1 VREAHGRPQLL
12 SICCAPVADAPF
24 APPALQSTR
33 PAPRPLL
40 GYALVWIAVALWS
53 LNAVVAKVVL
63 DSAGLSAL
71 RLAQVRATGS
81 ALILVAAVA
90 LLRPASLR
98 TSRRELGFLAV
109 FGIFG
114 LAFVQLFYFV
124 GIRRLDIGIALVIQ
138 YLAPVFV
145 ALWARFVVHEP
156 VRRRLWLALALSL
169 LGLSLVVELWGGS
182 SLDGVGVLACLVTAV
197 AYAGYVLMAER
208 SLERGRDAYSLLAWG
223 FSFAALFWAVFQ
235 PWWTFPLDLV
245 DGSVSLLG
253 KLDDVSAPVWAL
265 LAYVVV
271 LGTVVPFILL
281 VSALHHVPAT
291 RVTIVAMLE
300 PVLAAIV
307 AWVWLGE
314 ELAAVQIAGGL
325 VVLAGVVL
333 AQTARREEPR
343 KMQGDL
349 ASSPPLPRGS
359 EREEAV
365 FKER

>member
-1 VREAHGRPQLL
+1 M
-12 SICCAPVADAPF
+12 ADAPF
-24 APPALQSTR
+24 APTALESRRPTPR
-33 PAPRPLL
+33 PAL
-40 GYALVWIAVALWS
+40 GYALVWSAVVLWS

-71 RLAQVRATGS
+71 RLAEVRATGS
-81 ALILVAAVA
+81 ALILVAGVA

-98 TSRRELGFLAV
+98 ADRRELGFLAV
-109 FGIFG
+109 FGILG

-145 ALWARFVVHEP
+145 ALWARFYVHEP
-156 VRRRLWLALALSL
+156 VRQRLWLAIALSL
-169 LGLSLVVELWGGS
+169 LGLSLVVELWSGGS
-182 SLDGVGVLACLVTAV
+182 SLDGVGVAACLVTAL
-197 AYAGYVLMAER
+197 AYAGYVLMAEH
-208 SLERGRDAYSLLAWG
+208 SLESGRDVYSLLAWG
-223 FSFAALFWAVFQ
+223 FSFAALFWALVQ
-235 PWWTFPLDLV
+235 PWWTFPVELA

-253 KLDDVSAPVWAL
+253 RLEDVSLPVWLL
-265 LAYVVV
+265 LAYIVV
-271 LGTVVPFILL
+271 LGTVLPFVLL

-325 VVLAGVVL
+325 IVLGGVVL
-333 AQTARREEPR
+333 AQSARSDDRFDTHENVRKMHADVAISRDLARRGHVR
-343 KMQGDL
+343 
-349 ASSPPLPRGS
+349 SPIFRQ
-359 EREEAV
+359 R
-365 FKER
+365 